1 MSRQGAVDRL
11 VLVALSEAVGRA
23 REFAAEALR
32 SWGVV
37 DALDDVVLVASE
49 LVTNAVRATG
59 QKAGHRVAVQ
69 LRVAGRS
76 LYIEVWDNVPGVPE
90 VKHLEADAEG
100 GRGLQLVEALTTR
113 WGICQP
119 RSGGKVVWAELPL
132 PGVPEPPPGGVPP
145 LGPEFGAEL
154 LADVALMERA
164 LEALRGL

>member
-1 MSRQGAVDRL
+1 M
-11 VLVALSEAVGRA
+11 LVALSEAVGRA

-76 LYIEVWDNVPGVPE
+76 LYIEVWDSAPGVPRAND
-90 VKHLEADAEG
+90 VDSDAEE
-100 GRGLQLVEALTTR
+100 GRGLCLVAALATR
-113 WGICQP
+113 WGTCRP
-119 RSGGKVVWAELPL
+119 RAGGKVVWAELPL